1 METALKGKTVLITGA
16 SRNMGKLAAI
26 AFARERANLAI
37 CTSAKMKELNEVAAE
52 CRALGAQVVA
62 EQCDVADAASVN
74 AFVAKV
80 AGELGTV
87 HVALNNAVYRVD
99 TAPFL
104 EVPDED
110 WERSVRVNM
119 GGPRNIC
126 RAVCR

>member
-80 AGELGTV
+80 AGELGNG
-87 HVALNNAVYRVD
+87 ARRLEQRRLPRRYRSRFSRCP
-99 TAPFL
+99 TRTGK
-104 EVPDED
+104 EV
-110 WERSVRVNM
+110 S
-119 GGPRNIC
+119 
-126 RAVCR
+126 A